1 MKKLNCSR
9 SFLLA
14 VALLASALTF
24 TGCDNKDSDAPSG
37 AYAEDGV
44 FVLNEG
50 NFRESNAS
58 ISFYSNST
66 GQAEQSIFKKENQG
80 RLLGDVVQDM
90 ELVGNRAFIV
100 MNNSNKIEV
109 VNAATFQS
117 VGVIEGLSA
126 PRYFVALNNEKGYVT
141 EWFPPKEDWSYHRGR
156 VSVIDLRTYKVVK
169 TIEVDVQPEQ
179 LLLAGGNLYVANAGS
194 PLVHVIDTGSD
205 MVIKTIEVAYGP
217 NSLVLDRNNNLW
229 VLSSGNKDWNAP
241 ASEHTAG
248 ALSKINIANNT
259 VTSTITFPDPTASAS
274 KLLINGDKDTL
285 YFLYSGGV
293 HQLSISASAPS
304 TTPLIDRT
312 FYGLGVDPVTG
323 NIYGADENSF
333 AGDGTVYIYDPQGN
347 QTGSFKAGIGPN
359 GFVFN

>member
-1 MKKLNCSR
+1 MKKRNYFR
-9 SFLLA
+9 SFFLAATLA
-14 VALLASALTF
+14 VSSLAF
-24 TGCDNKDSDAPSG
+24 TSCDSNDSDGPSG

-66 GQAEQSIFKKENQG
+66 EQAQQNVFQKENDG

-90 ELVGNRAFIV
+90 ELAGNRAFIV

-109 VNAATFQS
+109 VNAATFKS
-117 VGVIEGLSA
+117 VGVVEGLSA

-141 EWFPPKEDWSYHRGR
+141 EWFPPNADWSYNRGR
-156 VSVIDLRTYKVVK
+156 VSVIDLKTYKVVK

-179 LLLAGGNLYVANAGS
+179 LLLAGGNLYVANSGT
-194 PLVHVIDTGSD
+194 PLVHVIDTNND
-205 MVIKTIEVAYGP
+205 MVVKTIEVTHGP
-217 NSLVLDRNNNLW
+217 NSLALDRNNNLW
-229 VLSSGNKDWNAP
+229 VLSSGYKDWNAP

-259 VTSTITFPDPTASAS
+259 VTSTITFPEATASAS
-274 KLLINGDKDTL
+274 KLLINGNKDML
-285 YFLYSGGV
+285 YFLYNGAV
-293 HQLSISASAPS
+293 HQQDINATALN
-304 TTPLIDRT
+304 TTPLINRS
-312 FYGLGVDPVTG
+312 FYGLGVDPETG
-323 NIYGADENSF
+323 NIYGGDENSF
-333 AGDGTVYIYDPQGN
+333 DGDGTVYIYNPQGN
-347 QTGSFKAGIGPN
+347 QIGSFRAGIGPN